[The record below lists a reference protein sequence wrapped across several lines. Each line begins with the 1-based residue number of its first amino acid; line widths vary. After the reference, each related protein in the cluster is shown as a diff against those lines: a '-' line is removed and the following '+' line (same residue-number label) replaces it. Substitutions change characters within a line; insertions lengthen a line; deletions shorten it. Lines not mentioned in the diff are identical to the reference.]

1 METLIP
7 QVSTRDLALV
17 VFKRKWSITVIVLV
31 TMIAA
36 AFWLFVMRDE
46 QYTVST
52 RVLVKLGREQAPPPS
67 VMGASPMVIAY
78 RSQDLNSE
86 IEIFRNLETIG
97 RVVDKYH
104 LDRPVPDPVPTNLF
118 ERVKLWNKQITRT
131 VKEAYEEALIRMGFR
146 ERLTPREK
154 TVYGLALGLAVKAE
168 KDSNV
173 FEADLT
179 LPYRKGTA
187 QVLNALLDEY
197 LAYRQEIYKSKE
209 AAFFKTEV
217 DSAANKLQGADATVQ
232 KFEDASDISSL
243 QKQETV
249 LVDNVAGAH
258 AAWKE
263 ADATRQEY
271 EGRIHRLDE
280 ELAKDEPNFA
290 RIAEFGHEGFQQSTV
305 NQLAELQREREKLRL
320 TELDSGDKIRN
331 NRQQAQALATML
343 AGNLRTAYAE
353 VAQQTEIRRKAYESL
368 NDQLKLLHEKEAQWT
383 QLKRNER
390 DYEDD
395 YLLFR
400 KKLEESRANA
410 GMELLQISNVAVIER
425 ASDPLMPSGM
435 RKTTILG
442 LALLGAVLAALS
454 WVTIAEF
461 FDNRIYRIEE
471 LEKIVPVRVLAAI
484 PAGVRLMPAGL
495 ARRKAKMSHVYG
507 FSQ

>member
-1 METLIP
+1 
-7 QVSTRDLALV
+7 
-17 VFKRKWSITVIVLV
+17 
-31 TMIAA
+31 
-36 AFWLFVMRDE
+36 
-46 QYTVST
+46 
-52 RVLVKLGREQAPPPS
+52 
-67 VMGASPMVIAY
+67 
-78 RSQDLNSE
+78 
-86 IEIFRNLETIG
+86 
-97 RVVDKYH
+97 
-104 LDRPVPDPVPTNLF
+104 
-118 ERVKLWNKQITRT
+118 
-131 VKEAYEEALIRMGFR
+131 
-146 ERLTPREK
+146 
-154 TVYGLALGLAVKAE
+154 
-168 KDSNV
+168 
-173 FEADLT
+173 
-179 LPYRKGTA
+179 
-187 QVLNALLDEY
+187 LLDEY